1 MSRHIYQKESILISV
16 DPWSAGVAV
25 TAGVS
30 PINTNQAN
38 HLNLLPAMSLHP
50 GRVRGSH
57 FCMKLRHYKILHSG
71 PAPVFSPT
79 GTALALKSGNSS
91 TDGVN
96 VIPAVPFFDF
106 STTTYAAVIRSVSAY
121 GNSDEKDSLYDSA
134 ETFAPRFGF
143 NGLKKAAAQLLTDA
157 VSPQASIR
165 TYSHNSQESETAS
178 VSLSPDTN
186 PATAGGPGSKN
197 PNLNKTNGDQRA
209 NCHGLF
215 TEGRDAGPTAL
226 HPVITTGTAANGS
239 AVAYSEYRADLIAP
253 RGRRSRLSVL
263 PGPTSQPGAALE
275 RMNHRIR
282 EGSGR
287 NTPGAKAAPIFRPHQ
302 PNYLNNPTRCVG
314 YAAGA
319 LRTGGERVRSEKFC
333 GALPRR
339 PFLFS
344 FTTEIHLVS
353 AIKIPAGAFG
363 HKISHV
369 VRRQHG
375 LCRTASVFCDHYR
388 GPHSGVRT
396 GSGSA
401 PGLYDEDLPASQ
413 VFGSKCFTLVAPS
426 VERTFRKRSAPQ
438 EGFLS
443 LQQMET

>member
-30 PINTNQAN
+30 PIYNIHQAH
-38 HLNLLPAMSLHP
+38 HLNRPVMQQHP
-50 GRVRGSH
+50 GRARRTRICVN
-57 FCMKLRHYKILHSG
+57 LRHYRFLQSV
-71 PAPVFSPT
+71 PAPVFSL
-79 GTALALKSGNSS
+79 GTA
-91 TDGVN
+91 
-96 VIPAVPFFDF
+96 VPIFDF
-106 STTTYAAVIRSVSAY
+106 STTIYAAVIRPVQAY
-121 GNSDEKDSLYDSA
+121 GNSDEKDGLYDSA
-134 ETFAPRFGF
+134 ETFAPRFGSTSQ
-143 NGLKKAAAQLLTDA
+143 KTAAQLIADA
-157 VSPQASIR
+157 VSTPTSFR
-165 TYSHNSQESETAS
+165 TINHNSQVTETAS
-178 VSLSPDTN
+178 VFLSPDTN
-186 PATAGGPGSKN
+186 PAAAAGPDGKN

-215 TEGRDAGPTAL
+215 TEGRDAGDTSP

-239 AVAYSEYRADLIAP
+239 AVAYCEYRADLIAP

-287 NTPGAKAAPIFRPHQ
+287 NTPGAKAAPIFGPHQ
-302 PNYLNNPTRCVG
+302 PNYLYDPTRCVG

-319 LRTGGERVRSEKFC
+319 LRTGGARVRSEKFC
-333 GALPRR
+333 GALPCR

-344 FTTEIHLVS
+344 FTTEIYPTL
-353 AIKIPAGAFG
+353 ATIIIPAGAFG
-363 HKISHV
+363 HKTSCV

-388 GPHSGVRT
+388 GPHGGVRT

-401 PGLYDEDLPASQ
+401 PGLYDEGLPASQ

-426 VERTFRKRSAPQ
+426 VERTFRKRSAPRK
-438 EGFLS
+438 GFLS

>member
-1 MSRHIYQKESILISV
+1 MSRHIYQKESILVSV
-16 DPWSAGVAV
+16 GPWSAGVAV

-30 PINTNQAN
+30 PISIYLDQAH
-38 HLNLLPAMSLHP
+38 HLNCPAMSLHP
-50 GRVRGSH
+50 GRARAARICVN
-57 FCMKLRHYKILHSG
+57 LRHYRFLQSV
-71 PAPVFSPT
+71 PAPVFSF

-91 TDGVN
+91 TDEVN
-96 VIPAVPFFDF
+96 VIPAVPFFDL
-106 STTTYAAVIRSVSAY
+106 STHTIYAAVIRPVQAY
-121 GNSDEKDSLYDSA
+121 GNSGEKDGLYGQA
-134 ETFAPRFGF
+134 ETFAPRPGF
-143 NGLKKAAAQLLTDA
+143 ICFKTTAAQLIADA
-157 VSPQASIR
+157 VSPHVSIR
-165 TYSHNSQESETAS
+165 THSHNSQESETAS
-178 VSLSPDTN
+178 VFLSPDTN
-186 PATAGGPGSKN
+186 PAAAAGPDGKN

-209 NCHGLF
+209 NCHVLF
-215 TEGRDAGPTAL
+215 TEGRDAGDTSL

-239 AVAYSEYRADLIAP
+239 AVAYSGYRADLIAP

-282 EGSGR
+282 EGSWR
-287 NTPGAKAAPIFRPHQ
+287 NTPGTKAAPIFRPHQ

-319 LRTGGERVRSEKFC
+319 LRTGGARVRSEKFS
-333 GALPRR
+333 GALARR

-353 AIKIPAGAFG
+353 VIKIPAGAFG

-388 GPHSGVRT
+388 GPHGGART
-396 GSGSA
+396 GSGSV
-401 PGLYDEDLPASQ
+401 PGLYDEGLLASQ
-413 VFGSKCFTLVAPS
+413 VFGSISQMVVPS
-426 VERTFRKRSAPQ
+426 VGRAFRKRPAPQ
-438 EGFLS
+438 KVFLS

>member
-1 MSRHIYQKESILISV
+1 MRGDNLSPLF
-16 DPWSAGVAV
+16 VAPC
-25 TAGVS
+25 G
-30 PINTNQAN
+30 
-38 HLNLLPAMSLHP
+38 
-50 GRVRGSH
+50 GE
-57 FCMKLRHYKILHSG
+57 Y
-71 PAPVFSPT
+71 T
-79 GTALALKSGNSS
+79 GTAMALKSGSS
-91 TDGVN
+91 CIRRVRRT
-96 VIPAVPFFDF
+96 IPAVPFSDL
-106 STTTYAAVIRSVSAY
+106 STNTLYAAVIYS
-121 GNSDEKDSLYDSA
+121 
-134 ETFAPRFGF
+134 
-143 NGLKKAAAQLLTDA
+143 AQLIADA
-157 VSPQASIR
+157 VSTRASIR
-165 TYSHNSQESETAS
+165 TFFHNNQVTGTAS
-178 VSLSPDTN
+178 ASLSPGTDTT
-186 PATAGGPGSKN
+186 TAEGPGSKN
-197 PNLNKTNGDQRA
+197 PNLNRTNGDQRA
-209 NCHGLF
+209 NCHVLF
-215 TEGRDAGPTAL
+215 TEGRDAGDTSP

-239 AVAYSEYRADLIAP
+239 AVAYCEYRADLIAP

-319 LRTGGERVRSEKFC
+319 LRTGGARVRSEKFC
-333 GALPRR
+333 GALPCR

-344 FTTEIHLVS
+344 FTTEIYPTL
-353 AIKIPAGAFG
+353 ATIKIPAGAFG

-388 GPHSGVRT
+388 GPHGGVRT

-401 PGLYDEDLPASQ
+401 PGLYDEGLPASQ

-426 VERTFRKRSAPQ
+426 VERTFRKRSAPRK
-438 EGFLS
+438 GFLS

>member
-30 PINTNQAN
+30 PIFNIHQAH
-38 HLNLLPAMSLHP
+38 HLNRPVMQQHP
-50 GRVRGSH
+50 GRARRTRICVN
-57 FCMKLRHYKILHSG
+57 LRHYRFLQSV
-71 PAPVFSPT
+71 PAPV
-79 GTALALKSGNSS
+79 
-91 TDGVN
+91 
-96 VIPAVPFFDF
+96 FDF
-106 STTTYAAVIRSVSAY
+106 STTIYAAVIRPVQAY
-121 GNSDEKDSLYDSA
+121 GNSDEKDGLYDSA
-134 ETFAPRFGF
+134 ETFAPRFGSTSQ
-143 NGLKKAAAQLLTDA
+143 KTAAQLIADA
-157 VSPQASIR
+157 VSPPTSFR
-165 TYSHNSQESETAS
+165 TINHNSQVTETAS
-178 VSLSPDTN
+178 VFLSPDTN
-186 PATAGGPGSKN
+186 PAAAAGPGSKN

-215 TEGRDAGPTAL
+215 TEGRDAGDTSP

-239 AVAYSEYRADLIAP
+239 AVAYCEYRADLIAP

-302 PNYLNNPTRCVG
+302 PNYLYDPTRCVG

-319 LRTGGERVRSEKFC
+319 LRTGGARVRSEKFC

-344 FTTEIHLVS
+344 FTTEIYPTL
-353 AIKIPAGAFG
+353 ATIKIPGGAFR

-388 GPHSGVRT
+388 GPHGGVRT

-401 PGLYDEDLPASQ
+401 PGLYDEGLPASQ

-438 EGFLS
+438 KVFLS